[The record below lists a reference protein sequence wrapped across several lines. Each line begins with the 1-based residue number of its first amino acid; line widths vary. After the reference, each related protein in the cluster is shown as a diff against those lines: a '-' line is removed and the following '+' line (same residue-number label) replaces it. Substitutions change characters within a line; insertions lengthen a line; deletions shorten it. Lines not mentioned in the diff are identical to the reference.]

1 MKRLRRYS
9 LGTLVINII
18 VILWGAYVR
27 ATGSGAGCGN
37 HWPLCNGEVIPQ
49 SGLSATLIEYTH
61 RVSSGLAFLMV
72 VGLYILVRR
81 AYAVKSPPRQ
91 YAAAA
96 LVFMIVEALIGA
108 VLVIFELVAYNTSVA
123 RAAIGAF
130 HLLNT
135 FLLFIAII
143 LSVAI
148 GAVFIPPATVAQII
162 LGTFSFQTDPG
173 SLSDTMTTII
183 VQLRLP
189 HTILIAMAGAA
200 LAASGAGYQGLFQNP
215 LADPYLIG
223 VASGAGLGAV
233 VAMSISWPDNLL
245 GFFSIPVAAFFG
257 AALTVIIVYRLA
269 RFGNVVS
276 TTNLIL
282 AGVAVGSFA
291 SELTSF
297 IMLRSEGEVR
307 RAIAWLLGGS
317 TISGWPPVL
326 ASLPYI
332 ALSLGILIASGHALN
347 VLQFGDEQAQ
357 QLGLPVERVK
367 IVIILAAS
375 LATATAVAFT
385 GVIGF
390 IGLIVPHLVRILYGP
405 DYRHLVSLS
414 IFGGATAL
422 LIADLL
428 ARTLLAPQEIPIG
441 VITALAGA
449 PFFLWVLRRS
459 QRGVIQV

>member
-1 MKRLRRYS
+1 MV
-9 LGTLVINII
+9 TI
-18 VILWGAYVR
+18 V
-27 ATGSGAGCGN
+27 
-37 HWPLCNGEVIPQ
+37 
-49 SGLSATLIEYTH
+49 
-61 RVSSGLAFLMV
+61 
-72 VGLYILVRR
+72 
-81 AYAVKSPPRQ
+81 
-91 YAAAA
+91 
-96 LVFMIVEALIGA
+96 
-108 VLVIFELVAYNTSVA
+108 
-123 RAAIGAF
+123 
-130 HLLNT
+130 
-135 FLLFIAII
+135 
-143 LSVAI
+143 
-148 GAVFIPPATVAQII
+148 
-162 LGTFSFQTDPG
+162 
-173 SLSDTMTTII
+173 

-189 HTILIAMAGAA
+189 HTILISLAGAA

-233 VAMSISWPDNLL
+233 LAMSWNWPSNLL
-245 GFFSIPVAAFFG
+245 GFLSIPIAAFVG
-257 AALTVIIVYRLA
+257 ASLTVIIVYRLA
-269 RFGNVVS
+269 RFGNVLS

-291 SELTSF
+291 SALTSF

-317 TISGWPPVL
+317 TLSGWAPVI

-332 ALSLGILIASGHALN
+332 LVSLSILIASGYALN

-367 IVIILAAS
+367 IWIILAAS

-390 IGLIVPHLVRILYGP
+390 VGLIVPHMIRILWGP
-405 DYRHLVSLS
+405 DYRNLIPLS
-414 IFGGATAL
+414 ILAGATTL

-428 ARTLLAPQEIPIG
+428 ARTLFAPQEIPIG
-441 VITALAGA
+441 VITAIAGA
-449 PFFLWVLRRS
+449 PFFLWILRRS

>member
-1 MKRLRRYS
+1 MKHPY
-9 LGTLVINII
+9 
-18 VILWGAYVR
+18 
-27 ATGSGAGCGN
+27 
-37 HWPLCNGEVIPQ
+37 
-49 SGLSATLIEYTH
+49 
-61 RVSSGLAFLMV
+61 
-72 VGLYILVRR
+72 
-81 AYAVKSPPRQ
+81 
-91 YAAAA
+91 
-96 LVFMIVEALIGA
+96 
-108 VLVIFELVAYNTSVA
+108 
-123 RAAIGAF
+123 
-130 HLLNT
+130 LLNT
-135 FLLFIAII
+135 LFLITALI

-148 GAVFIPPATVAQII
+148 GAVYIPPASIARIIIEALSLQIEA
-162 LGTFSFQTDPG
+162 GV
-173 SLSDTMTTII
+173 LSDTMVTII
-183 VQLRLP
+183 LQLRLP
-189 HTILIAMAGAA
+189 HAILIAMAGAA

-233 VAMSISWPDNLL
+233 LAMSLNWPSNLL
-245 GFFSIPVAAFFG
+245 GFFSIPVAAFVG
-257 AALTVIIVYRLA
+257 AALTVLIVYRLA
-269 RFGNVVS
+269 RFGNILS

-291 SELTSF
+291 SALTSS

-307 RAIAWLLGGS
+307 RAIVWLLGGS
-317 TISGWPPVL
+317 TISGWPPVI

-332 ALSLGILIASGHALN
+332 LLSLGMLIASGYALN

-367 IVIILAAS
+367 IWIIITAS

-390 IGLIVPHLVRILYGP
+390 VGLIVPHMVRILWGP
-405 DYRHLVSLS
+405 DYRNLIPLS
-414 IFGGATAL
+414 IIAGATTL

-449 PFFLWVLRRS
+449 PFFLWILRRS

>member
-1 MKRLRRYS
+1 MQRPYL
-9 LGTLVINII
+9 LNAL
-18 VILWGAYVR
+18 L
-27 ATGSGAGCGN
+27 
-37 HWPLCNGEVIPQ
+37 
-49 SGLSATLIEYTH
+49 LI
-61 RVSSGLAFLMV
+61 
-72 VGLYILVRR
+72 
-81 AYAVKSPPRQ
+81 
-91 YAAAA
+91 AA
-96 LVFMIVEALIGA
+96 L
-108 VLVIFELVAYNTSVA
+108 
-123 RAAIGAF
+123 
-130 HLLNT
+130 
-135 FLLFIAII
+135 I

-148 GAVFIPPATVAQII
+148 GAVYIPPASILQII
-162 LGTFSFQTDPG
+162 FEALSLQSDPEI
-173 SLSDTMTTII
+173 LSDTMATIV

-189 HTILIAMAGAA
+189 HTVLIAMAGAA

-233 VAMSISWPDNLL
+233 LAMSLNWPSNLL
-245 GFFSIPVAAFFG
+245 GFFSIPVAAFVG
-257 AALTVIIVYRLA
+257 AALTVIIVYQLA
-269 RFGNVVS
+269 RFGNVLS

-291 SELTSF
+291 SALTSF

-317 TISGWPPVL
+317 TLSGWAPVI

-332 ALSLGILIASGHALN
+332 VLSLGMLIASGYALN
-347 VLQFGDEQAQ
+347 VLQFGDEQAK
-357 QLGLPVERVK
+357 QLGLPVERIK
-367 IVIILAAS
+367 IFIIIAAS

-390 IGLIVPHLVRILYGP
+390 VGLIVPHMIRILWGP
-405 DYRHLVSLS
+405 NYRNLIPLS
-414 IFGGATAL
+414 ILAGATTL

-428 ARTLLAPQEIPIG
+428 ARTLFAPQEVPIG

-449 PFFLWVLRRS
+449 PFFIWVLRRS

>member
-1 MKRLRRYS
+1 MQRPY
-9 LGTLVINII
+9 
-18 VILWGAYVR
+18 
-27 ATGSGAGCGN
+27 
-37 HWPLCNGEVIPQ
+37 
-49 SGLSATLIEYTH
+49 
-61 RVSSGLAFLMV
+61 
-72 VGLYILVRR
+72 
-81 AYAVKSPPRQ
+81 
-91 YAAAA
+91 
-96 LVFMIVEALIGA
+96 
-108 VLVIFELVAYNTSVA
+108 
-123 RAAIGAF
+123 
-130 HLLNT
+130 LLNT
-135 FLLFIAII
+135 LLLIAALI

-148 GAVFIPPATVAQII
+148 GAVYIPPASILRII
-162 LGTFSFQTDPG
+162 FEALSLQSDPEI
-173 SLSDTMTTII
+173 LSDTMATIV

-189 HTILIAMAGAA
+189 HTVLIAMAGAA

-233 VAMSISWPDNLL
+233 LAMSLNWPSNFL
-245 GFFSIPVAAFFG
+245 GFFSIPVAAFVG

-269 RFGNVVS
+269 RFGNVLS

-291 SELTSF
+291 SALTSF

-317 TISGWPPVL
+317 TLSGWAPVI

-332 ALSLGILIASGHALN
+332 VLSLGMLIASGYALN
-347 VLQFGDEQAQ
+347 VLQFGDEQAK
-357 QLGLPVERVK
+357 QLGLPVERIK
-367 IVIILAAS
+367 IFIIIAAS

-390 IGLIVPHLVRILYGP
+390 VGLIVPHMIRILWGP
-405 DYRHLVSLS
+405 NYRNLIPLS
-414 IFGGATAL
+414 ILAGATTL

-428 ARTLLAPQEIPIG
+428 ARTLFAPQEVPIG

-449 PFFLWVLRRS
+449 PFFIWVLRRS

>member
-1 MKRLRRYS
+1 MMKRPY
-9 LGTLVINII
+9 
-18 VILWGAYVR
+18 
-27 ATGSGAGCGN
+27 
-37 HWPLCNGEVIPQ
+37 
-49 SGLSATLIEYTH
+49 
-61 RVSSGLAFLMV
+61 
-72 VGLYILVRR
+72 
-81 AYAVKSPPRQ
+81 
-91 YAAAA
+91 
-96 LVFMIVEALIGA
+96 
-108 VLVIFELVAYNTSVA
+108 
-123 RAAIGAF
+123 
-130 HLLNT
+130 LLNT
-135 FLLFIAII
+135 LFLMAALI

-148 GAVFIPPATVAQII
+148 GAVFIPPAEIARIIIEALSLQI
-162 LGTFSFQTDPG
+162 DPEN
-173 SLSDTMTTII
+173 LSNTMVTI
-183 VQLRLP
+183 VLQLRLP
-189 HTILIAMAGAA
+189 HAILIAMAGAA

-233 VAMSISWPDNLL
+233 LAMTLNWPSNLL
-245 GFFSIPVAAFFG
+245 GFFSIPMAAFVG
-257 AALTVIIVYRLA
+257 ASLTVIIVYRLA
-269 RFGNVVS
+269 RFGNILS

-291 SELTSF
+291 SALTSF

-317 TISGWPPVL
+317 TLSGWLPVI

-332 ALSLGILIASGHALN
+332 VVSLGMLIASGYALN

-357 QLGLPVERVK
+357 QLGLPVERIK
-367 IVIILAAS
+367 IWIIIAAS

-390 IGLIVPHLVRILYGP
+390 VGLIVPHMIRILWGP
-405 DYRHLVSLS
+405 DYRNLIPLS
-414 IFGGATAL
+414 ILAGATTL

-428 ARTLLAPQEIPIG
+428 ARILFAPQEIPIG

-449 PFFLWVLRRS
+449 PFFLWILRRS

>member
-1 MKRLRRYS
+1 MV
-9 LGTLVINII
+9 TI
-18 VILWGAYVR
+18 VL
-27 ATGSGAGCGN
+27 
-37 HWPLCNGEVIPQ
+37 
-49 SGLSATLIEYTH
+49 
-61 RVSSGLAFLMV
+61 
-72 VGLYILVRR
+72 
-81 AYAVKSPPRQ
+81 
-91 YAAAA
+91 
-96 LVFMIVEALIGA
+96 
-108 VLVIFELVAYNTSVA
+108 
-123 RAAIGAF
+123 
-130 HLLNT
+130 
-135 FLLFIAII
+135 
-143 LSVAI
+143 
-148 GAVFIPPATVAQII
+148 
-162 LGTFSFQTDPG
+162 
-173 SLSDTMTTII
+173 
-183 VQLRLP
+183 QLRLP
-189 HTILIAMAGAA
+189 HAILIAMAGAA

-233 VAMSISWPDNLL
+233 LAMSLNWPGNLL
-245 GFFSIPVAAFFG
+245 GFFSIPVAAFVG
-257 AALTVIIVYRLA
+257 AALTVLIVYRLA
-269 RFGNVVS
+269 RFGNILS

-291 SELTSF
+291 SALTSF

-317 TISGWPPVL
+317 TISGWPPVI

-332 ALSLGILIASGHALN
+332 VVSLGMLVATGYALN

-357 QLGLPVERVK
+357 QLGLPVERIK
-367 IVIILAAS
+367 IWIIIAAS

-390 IGLIVPHLVRILYGP
+390 VGLIVPHMVRILWGP
-405 DYRHLVSLS
+405 DYRNLIPLS
-414 IFGGATAL
+414 IIAGATTL

-449 PFFLWVLRRS
+449 PFFLWILRRS

>member
-1 MKRLRRYS
+1 MLR
-9 LGTLVINII
+9 
-18 VILWGAYVR
+18 
-27 ATGSGAGCGN
+27 
-37 HWPLCNGEVIPQ
+37 P
-49 SGLSATLIEYTH
+49 
-61 RVSSGLAFLMV
+61 F
-72 VGLYILVRR
+72 
-81 AYAVKSPPRQ
+81 
-91 YAAAA
+91 
-96 LVFMIVEALIGA
+96 
-108 VLVIFELVAYNTSVA
+108 
-123 RAAIGAF
+123 
-130 HLLNT
+130 LLNT
-135 FLLFIAII
+135 FLLIVAII

-148 GAVFIPPATVAQII
+148 GAVFIPPATVARII
-162 LGTFSFQTDPG
+162 LDTISFQIDAG
-173 SLSDTMTTII
+173 AWSDTMTTII

-189 HTILIAMAGAA
+189 HTILIALAGAA
-200 LAASGAGYQGLFQNP
+200 LAASGAAYQGLFQNP

-233 VAMSISWPDNLL
+233 IAMSINWPDNLL
-245 GFFSIPVAAFFG
+245 GFFSIPVAAFIG

-269 RFGNVVS
+269 RFGNLLS

-291 SELTSF
+291 SALTSF

-317 TISGWPPVL
+317 TISGWAPVI

-332 ALSLGILIASGHALN
+332 TLSLGFLIASGHALN

-390 IGLIVPHLVRILYGP
+390 IGLIVPHLARILWGP
-405 DYRHLVSLS
+405 DYRHLVPLS

-441 VITALAGA
+441 IITALAGA

>member
-1 MKRLRRYS
+1 MLRPY
-9 LGTLVINII
+9 
-18 VILWGAYVR
+18 
-27 ATGSGAGCGN
+27 
-37 HWPLCNGEVIPQ
+37 
-49 SGLSATLIEYTH
+49 
-61 RVSSGLAFLMV
+61 
-72 VGLYILVRR
+72 
-81 AYAVKSPPRQ
+81 
-91 YAAAA
+91 
-96 LVFMIVEALIGA
+96 
-108 VLVIFELVAYNTSVA
+108 
-123 RAAIGAF
+123 
-130 HLLNT
+130 LLNAI
-135 FLLFIAII
+135 LLCVAIV

-148 GAVFIPPATVAQII
+148 GAVFIPPATVARII
-162 LGTFSFQTDPG
+162 LDGISLQSDPRIIP
-173 SLSDTMTTII
+173 DTMTII
-183 VQLRLP
+183 VVQLRLP
-189 HTILIAMAGAA
+189 HTILILLAGTA
-200 LAASGAGYQGLFQNP
+200 LAASGAAYQGLFQNP

-233 VAMSISWPDNLL
+233 LAMSINWPNNLPV
-245 GFFSIPVAAFFG
+245 FFSIPAAAFFG
-257 AALTVIIVYRLA
+257 GALTVFTVYRLA
-269 RFGNVVS
+269 RAGNLLS

-291 SELTSF
+291 SALTSF
-297 IMLRSEGEVR
+297 IMLHSEGEVR

-317 TISGWPPVL
+317 TISGWAPVF

-332 ALSLGILIASGHALN
+332 ILSLAVLITSGHALN

-357 QLGLPVERVK
+357 QLGLPVGRVK
-367 IVIILAAS
+367 MVIILAAS

-390 IGLIVPHLVRILYGP
+390 IGLIVPHLVRILWGP
-405 DYRHLVSLS
+405 DYRHLVPLS
-414 IFGGATAL
+414 IFGGATTL

>member
-1 MKRLRRYS
+1 MLRPY
-9 LGTLVINII
+9 
-18 VILWGAYVR
+18 
-27 ATGSGAGCGN
+27 
-37 HWPLCNGEVIPQ
+37 
-49 SGLSATLIEYTH
+49 
-61 RVSSGLAFLMV
+61 
-72 VGLYILVRR
+72 
-81 AYAVKSPPRQ
+81 
-91 YAAAA
+91 
-96 LVFMIVEALIGA
+96 
-108 VLVIFELVAYNTSVA
+108 
-123 RAAIGAF
+123 
-130 HLLNT
+130 LLNA
-135 FLLFIAII
+135 LLLCVAII

-148 GAVFIPPATVAQII
+148 GAVFIPPATVARII
-162 LGTFSFQTDPG
+162 LDTISFQSDPG
-173 SLSDTMTTII
+173 TWSDTMATIV

-189 HTILIAMAGAA
+189 HTILIALAGAA
-200 LAASGAGYQGLFQNP
+200 LAASGAAYQGLFQNP

-233 VAMSISWPDNLL
+233 LAMSANWPDNLF
-245 GFFSIPVAAFFG
+245 GFFSIPVAAFIG
-257 AALTVIIVYRLA
+257 ASLTVIIVYRLA
-269 RFGNVVS
+269 RFGNVLS

-291 SELTSF
+291 SALTSF

-317 TISGWPPVL
+317 TISGWPPVI

-332 ALSLGILIASGHALN
+332 ILSLSILVASGHALN

-375 LATATAVAFT
+375 LATATAVSFT

-390 IGLIVPHLVRILYGP
+390 VGLIVPHLARILWGP
-405 DYRHLVSLS
+405 DYRHLVPLS
-414 IFGGATAL
+414 ILGGATAL

-428 ARTLLAPQEIPIG
+428 ARTLIAPQEIPIG

-449 PFFLWVLRRS
+449 PFFLWILRRS
-459 QRGVIQV
+459 QRGVIQM